1 MLGSTLKRQGKLEE
15 AETIGHRAVDMFR
28 LSPNRQEKSLAY
40 GEKPVFIGLSTRQ
53 P

>member
-1 MLGSTLKRQGKLEE
+1 MLGLTLRLQGKLEE
-15 AETIGHRAVDMFR
+15 AETIGRRSVDILRISSSKDDKHFA
-28 LSPNRQEKSLAY
+28 N